1 MKSEQSGWRD
11 IFQGVTDQSGF
22 ISIRTLVGESVQFR
36 ALSEG
41 SWERLAS
48 TSPEVA
54 ITSRPDISLA
64 SKLLSLKG
72 RQETMTVQLAPLRAG
87 IRVILEKTDPV
98 KGNFVKAGE
107 ALTDE
112 SGSAQFQISHKERG
126 FAQFRARSL
135 ADKKANIPAAISQ
148 SLWVTVLE
156 R

>member
-1 MKSEQSGWRD
+1 MKSEKSGWQD

-22 ISIRTLVGESVQFR
+22 ISIRTLIGESVRFR

-48 TSPEVA
+48 TSAEVA
-54 ITSRPDISLA
+54 IASRPDITLA
-64 SKLLSLKG
+64 SKLLSSKG

-87 IRVILEKTDPV
+87 IRVILEKSDPV
-98 KGNFVKAGE
+98 KGKFVKVGE

-112 SGSAQFQISHKERG
+112 NGSAQFQINHKERG
-126 FAQFRARSL
+126 FAAFRARSL
-135 ADKKANIPAAISQ
+135 ADKKANFPASVSQ
-148 SLWVTVLE
+148 SLWVTILE